1 MNSIKLNF
9 SELNNFGKKI
19 KWTDSVGKKIYFNFN
34 GIDSYFTIYDLKFED
49 GRRKLLIGNEQY
61 KKWTDS
67 SSIINNKINRILKY
81 ITQGKFFY
89 KVGQIVNNFEIL
101 ENTINEE
108 NEIHFKKCKVKC
120 LKCEKIFYKREYDIA
135 NSGCP
140 YCSGRIVTENFND
153 LWTLRPDLRKY
164 FVYEEEAKKVTICS
178 NKKIKV
184 KCPIC
189 GEEKYMNIGHLTERG
204 FSCPKC
210 SDGIS
215 YSEKF
220 LYNLLKNVNVVFKKE
235 KTFDW
240 SQNKRYDFYIPKLS
254 CIIEVHGLQH
264 YFYTGF
270 SRSLEEEQENDKL
283 KEQLAKENG
292 IKHYIILDCRK
303 SEMEWVKNSI
313 LNSQLNELFDL
324 SNINWKEIDYNSN
337 SSLFIKFYILFKEK
351 IPLNKIIEQLE
362 IHETTAYKYLRK
374 INKMDKGYE

>member
-1 MNSIKLNF
+1 
-9 SELNNFGKKI
+9 
-19 KWTDSVGKKIYFNFN
+19 
-34 GIDSYFTIYDLKFED
+34 
-49 GRRKLLIGNEQY
+49 
-61 KKWTDS
+61 
-67 SSIINNKINRILKY
+67 
-81 ITQGKFFY
+81 
-89 KVGQIVNNFEIL
+89 
-101 ENTINEE
+101 
-108 NEIHFKKCKVKC
+108 
-120 LKCEKIFYKREYDIA
+120 
-135 NSGCP
+135 
-140 YCSGRIVTENFND
+140 
-153 LWTLRPDLRKY
+153 
-164 FVYEEEAKKVTICS
+164 
-178 NKKIKV
+178 
-184 KCPIC
+184 
-189 GEEKYMNIGHLTERG
+189 MNIGHLTERG

-220 LYNLLKNVNVVFKKE
+220 VYNLLKNLSVVFKKE

-337 SSLFIKFYILFKEK
+337 GSLFIKFYVLFKEK
-351 IPLNKIIEQLE
+351 IPLNKIIDQLE

-374 INKMDKGYE
+374 INKIDKGYE